1 MMIYIIDEQINR
13 QLEYGWTEED
23 FAQYNTIV
31 KTIHKEEEFFEDI
44 LKNKENIIFLHESF
58 PDKNT
63 KEKIYQRNKEKAISI
78 GVFSGSKNERRYSQ

>member
-13 QLEYGWTEED
+13 QIEYGWTEEY
-23 FAQYNTIV
+23 FAQYKTIV
-31 KTIHKEEEFFEDI
+31 KTIHREEEFFEDI

-63 KEKIYQRNKEKAISI
+63 KEKNISA
-78 GVFSGSKNERRYSQ
+78 E